1 MEQIRLN
8 VFMSPRLDGTAIFQK
23 CPPLKCWN
31 RHEMEQIRAKNCTF
45 SYALYYVRATSEKHY
60 IRSGVEKCPP
70 YYIQTMEQTV
80 DGTDKTQIFY
90 VPPV

>member
-1 MEQIRLN
+1 MVHLF
-8 VFMSPRLDGTAIFQK
+8 VLGDGGDQTKKNCVPPTA
-23 CPPLKCWN
+23 LKRWN